1 VSALAGLRVVELVDE
16 RTLDTGRMLAE
27 LGADVV
33 IVEPPGGSPVRSA
46 PPFERDEPGV
56 ERSLRWQAGAISS
69 RSVVLDLA
77 DTDDVATFTALV
89 DRADVVLE
97 GRGHALDP
105 LGVGSNALRESR
117 PSLIWVSVTPFGR
130 ESARADDPTTDLT
143 LLAGGG
149 VLWNCGYD
157 DHSLPP
163 IRGHGSQA
171 YNIGSWYATIGVLT
185 ALAHRDRTGRG
196 QLVDVNLN
204 AACNVTCEQVTY
216 NWLVAGIVMTRQTGR
231 HAAPGPTAPVQV
243 RCADGRYACTGVLPT
258 QPRQFAA
265 LDAWLSELGLLDRL
279 PEAVF
284 LELGAARETRVDLA
298 DIGSDP
304 EGASILAAARDA
316 ISLIASELSAYD
328 FYIASQEHGFPAGA
342 VVSPDEAFEDPH
354 FVARGVQARVA
365 SPDDSST
372 YRVPGPALPMARGLT
387 VPPVRAPTL
396 DEHGV
401 AVRSEL
407 QLHHHEEHR
416 HA

>member
-1 VSALAGLRVVELVDE
+1 MSALEGLRVVELVDE

-27 LGADVV
+27 LGADLLL
-33 IVEPPGGSPVRSA
+33 VEPRGGSPLRGA
-46 PPFERDEPGV
+46 PPFEQDEPGV
-56 ERSLRWQAGAISS
+56 ERSLRWRAGAIGS
-69 RSVVLDLA
+69 RSIVLDL
-77 DTDDVATFTALV
+77 THSDDVSTFTSLI

-97 GRGHALDP
+97 GRGHRLDE
-105 LGVGSNALRESR
+105 LGVGWDSLGASR
-117 PSLIWVSVTPFGR
+117 PSLIWVSITPFGR
-130 ESARADDPTTDLT
+130 ESRRADEPATDLT

-157 DHSLPP
+157 DHSIPP
-163 IRGHGSQA
+163 MRGHGNQA
-171 YNIGSWYATIGVLT
+171 YNIGSWYATIGTLT
-185 ALAHRDRTGRG
+185 ALAHRDRAGRG

-216 NWLVAGIVMTRQTGR
+216 NWLVAGIEMTRQTGR

-243 RCADGRYACTGVLPT
+243 RCADGRFACTGVLPT

-265 LDAWLSELGLLDRL
+265 LHAWLSELGLLDRL

-284 LELGAARETRVDLA
+284 LELGAARETRVDIA

-328 FYIASQEHGFPAGA
+328 FYVASQEHGFPAGA

-354 FVARGVQARVA
+354 FVARGVQASVA

-372 YRVPGPALPMARGLT
+372 YRVPGPALPIARGLT
-387 VPPVRAPTL
+387 VAPARAPRL
-396 DEHGV
+396 DEHG
-401 AVRSEL
+401 AAIRTEMRRRE
-407 QLHHHEEHR
+407 QEEQHH
-416 HA
+416 A